1 EIHVKPE
8 EEKVEEPNKSEVQE
22 KPEVSNKREIQGK
35 VEAENKQDVQNKNEV
50 SSSKESNKQSKLLP
64 QTGGAAAESTSI
76 LAGMFALILGAI
88 MFRRQKN

>member
-1 EIHVKPE
+1 MHVKPE
-8 EEKVEEPNKSEVQE
+8 EEQVEERNKSEVQE

>member
-1 EIHVKPE
+1 MHVKPE
-8 EEKVEEPNKSEVQE
+8 EEKVEEPNKSEVKEQP
-22 KPEVSNKREIQGK
+22 KVSNKPEIQGK

-64 QTGGAAAESTSI
+64 QTGGAASESTSI